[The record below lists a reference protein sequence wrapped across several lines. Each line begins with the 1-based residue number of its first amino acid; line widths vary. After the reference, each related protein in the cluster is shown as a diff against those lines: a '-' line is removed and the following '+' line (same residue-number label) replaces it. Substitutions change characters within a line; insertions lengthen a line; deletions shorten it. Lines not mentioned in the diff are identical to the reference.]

1 MIVVVFT
8 LLGLLLIVMQTTIFM
23 FNPLWVAAPDLYYIL
38 VAYLAYR
45 FDLLRG
51 LIIIFPLSW
60 TLDVFSGVVLGTYP
74 VICFGAFLLLKAMAA
89 KIPVRES
96 LYQIPLIGVSYLVI
110 SKMVH
115 LVLSFF
121 EPGTITPWS
130 WVDMGIRVAL
140 IILLAFP
147 LFRLFECIYK
157 RLQRNFIPYKMLRVR
172 VGNRYRQEDG

>member
-1 MIVVVFT
+1 MLVVIYMII
-8 LLGLLLIVMQTTIFM
+8 GLLLIVLQTTVFM
-23 FNPLWVAAPDLYYIL
+23 LNPLWVASPDFYYIL

-45 FDLLRG
+45 LDLIRG

-74 VICFGAFLLLKAMAA
+74 TICFGAFFLLKVMSA

-110 SKMVH
+110 SRIVH
-115 LVLSFF
+115 LGLSFF
-121 EPGTITPWS
+121 EPGAIAPWS

-140 IILLAFP
+140 MVLFAFP
-147 LFRLFECIYK
+147 LFRFFESIYK
-157 RLQRNFIPYKMLRVR
+157 RFQRSFIPYKILRVR
-172 VGNRYRQEDG
+172 AGNRYRQEN